1 MKNYY
6 RISLLLILCNFYSI
20 NSYAQTCLTDLDLK
34 GPVKSLTYQT
44 AWPVETPDGYKYK
57 GNRASFFTAA
67 SFPLN
72 ISITSDNDVLFDTA
86 GHITTIYDCTWD
98 GWSGRQVEFRTDFL
112 YKNDRLD
119 RIIYSNSPEMK
130 TGTRKGIDAPVI
142 KIWVKYNEQGEM
154 TDLYRTY
161 NDNRHYKYSKTENG
175 NVNISEIIYNK
186 IIEVGKIEGDTFQ
199 LKIGQNFVTLPY
211 ILNPLSVNIDKDMY
225 NYKNLVIKTKDDMSY
240 IVYVTGNSNIKD
252 VYGIQV
258 TAPYSMDADIGDTV
272 LLGNIEFDDNGNI
285 VKLNVPALYDGN
297 NYYYEYQGYD
307 KYGNWLN
314 CFRYVEATGI
324 QDFAIFRRLT
334 YYEN

>member
-6 RISLLLILCNFYSI
+6 RVSLLLMLCNFYSL
-20 NSYAQTCLTDLDLK
+20 NSYAQTCLKDLDLK

-72 ISITSDNDVLFDTA
+72 ISITSDNDVLFDTV
-86 GHITTIYDCTWD
+86 GRITTIYDCTWD
-98 GWSGRQVEFRTDFL
+98 GWSGRQVESRTDFL

-130 TGTRKGIDAPVI
+130 TGTGIDAP
-142 KIWVKYNEQGEM
+142 KIRVWVKYDAHGEM
-154 TDLYRTY
+154 TDLYRRY
-161 NDNRHYKYSKTENG
+161 NDNRHYRYSKTDNG
-175 NVNISEIIYNK
+175 NINISEITQYNE
-186 IIEVGKIEGDTFQ
+186 IIEVGRIEENEFQ
-199 LKIGQNFVTLPY
+199 IKVGQDSLTLPY
-211 ILNPLSVNIDKDMY
+211 MLNPLSINIYKDMY
-225 NYKNLVIKTKDDMSY
+225 DYKNLISRANDDMSY
-240 IVYVTGNSNIKD
+240 ILYITGNSNKMD

-258 TAPYSMDADIGDTV
+258 IAPYSTDAEIGQTV
-272 LLGNIEFDDNGNI
+272 LLGNIEYDDNGNI
-285 VKLNVPALYDGN
+285 VKLNVPALFDDN
-297 NYYYEYQGYD
+297 SYYYEYKGYD

>member
-6 RISLLLILCNFYSI
+6 RIAFLLIICNLYLLSAH
-20 NSYAQTCLTDLDLK
+20 AQTCLTDLDLK

-44 AWPVETPDGYKYK
+44 AWPVETPDGYKYR

-72 ISITSDNDVLFDTA
+72 ISITSDNDVAFDTV
-86 GHITTIYDCTWD
+86 GRITTIYDCAWD

-130 TGTRKGIDAPVI
+130 TGTRKGIDAPEI
-142 KIWVKYNEQGEM
+142 KVWVKYNEQGEM

-161 NDNRHYKYSKTENG
+161 NENRHYKYSKTENG

-186 IIEVGKIEGDTFQ
+186 IIEVGKIEGDKLQ
-199 LKIGQNFVTLPY
+199 LKVGQNLVTLPY

-225 NYKNLVIKTKDDMSY
+225 NYKNLVIRTNDDMSY
-240 IVYVTGNSNIKD
+240 IVYVTGNSNKKD

-258 TAPYSMDADIGDTV
+258 IAPYSMDADIGETV

-285 VKLNVPALYDGN
+285 VKLNVPALYNGN
-297 NYYYEYQGYD
+297 SYYYEYKGYD

>member
-44 AWPVETPDGYKYK
+44 AWPVETPDGYKYR

-86 GHITTIYDCTWD
+86 GRITTIYDCTWD

-130 TGTRKGIDAPVI
+130 TGTGIDAP
-142 KIWVKYNEQGEM
+142 KIRVWVKYDAHGEM
-154 TDLYRTY
+154 TDLYRRY
-161 NDNRHYKYSKTENG
+161 NDNRHYRYSKTDNG
-175 NVNISEIIYNK
+175 NINISEITQYNE
-186 IIEVGKIEGDTFQ
+186 IIKVGRIEENEFQ
-199 LKIGQNFVTLPY
+199 IKVGQDSLTLPHM
-211 ILNPLSVNIDKDMY
+211 LNPLSINIYKDMY
-225 NYKNLVIKTKDDMSY
+225 DYKNLIIRANDDMSY
-240 IVYVTGNSNIKD
+240 ILYITGNSNKKD

-258 TAPYSMDADIGDTV
+258 IAPYSTDAEIGQTV
-272 LLGNIEFDDNGNI
+272 LLGNIEYDDNGNI
-285 VKLNVPALYDGN
+285 VKLNVPALFDGN
-297 NYYYEYQGYD
+297 SYYYEYKGYD